1 MPSGSAITIPAYPPA
16 PSSFEF
22 SSNEIAG
29 TTVSIFTGQQN
40 IYDWGTGPDQISVSW
55 PPMTA
60 AQAADWKTFLVALKG
75 QVNYFAFST
84 AFTTAYPEFASKN
97 WRLTGNEV
105 KWEVAGDRMY
115 RVTFE
120 ARLA

>member
-22 SSNEIAG
+22 AVGEIAAG
-29 TTVSIFTGQQN
+29 PPNPFTGQQ
-40 IYDWGTGPDQISVSW
+40 IIHDWGTAPDEISVSW

-60 AQAADWKTFLVALKG
+60 AQAADWKTFLRALKG
-75 QVNYFAFST
+75 MVNYFAFST

-97 WRLTGNEV
+97 WRLKDNQVRWQVDGN
-105 KWEVAGDRMY
+105 RTY
-115 RVTFE
+115 LLTFE
-120 ARLA
+120 AREA